1 MKGLEAKGVS
11 FFYRKKRPLIENL
24 SLAFPRRGLYLA
36 EGPSGSGK
44 STLFSL
50 LLGFLSPRE
59 GSVEIGGRSVV
70 ALRKEGKLNAYF
82 AYLGPCSHYPGSF
95 SFRRLAETFLA
106 ADEREKAN
114 SLLALFGLEDKAE
127 RKLSALS
134 GGEKKAVL
142 LSLILAAKSPYLLL
156 DEPFSSLD
164 GRRKG
169 ILSLLLKKE
178 REERFVLL
186 INHDREVDLGPDECL
201 VFPLAP
207 SLAYG
212 PSQADEIAPR
222 APFSPSF
229 KVSAGLSF
237 KALRAPS
244 ILSFCLFLATF
255 LSFVFAFQS
264 SEVLNAKAIRRTG
277 MAMSGAVS
285 FGLVAGDK
293 ADEESYAAVPDE
305 VPMEGYFSSSFSSS
319 KTVAAFVLDGL
330 GEEGIFLLP
339 GSKAEGNFYLEGAEL
354 NLAAAPSFPSF
365 PELGSF
371 LDSGGAGVVVSRSYF
386 LSNAPSLI
394 STLSYGESGP
404 SARLFP
410 SFALEREPGGSSY
423 AWRTVRSAEDGL
435 PIDPGLKEGVSLS
448 FLPEGEGEA
457 FFVEEPIAYS
467 NDGGDRGLSLS
478 YYRKLS
484 FILGGS
490 YISSFHS
497 GFSYLPYLPF
507 EEALAVS
514 GDALAL
520 ADVYLPSMM
529 AGVSDTVFLASGV
542 IGLVSLLVYF
552 LSGLS
557 FPEKGHRLRVLLSLN
572 GVSERSAVLA
582 SLLPA
587 FLSLLLPLLLSYFAG
602 AAIYFPI
609 LSSLALQGGY
619 RPSFPFFLPQSA
631 VYPSPAYPF
640 FAFSPWSLLLLPFA
654 FLLSFAPLIP
664 SKKGE

>member
-24 SLAFPRRGLYLA
+24 SLTFPRRGLYLA

-59 GSVEIGGRSVV
+59 GSIEIGGRSVV

-95 SFRRLAETFLA
+95 SFRKLAETFLA

-134 GGEKKAVL
+134 GGEKKAAL

-186 INHDREVDLGPDECL
+186 INHDREVNLGPDERL

-207 SLAYG
+207 SLAHG

-222 APFSPSF
+222 ASFSPSF

-237 KALRAPS
+237 KTLRAPS
-244 ILSFCLFLATF
+244 ILAFCLFLATF

-277 MAMSGAVS
+277 MAMSGAAA
-285 FGLVAGDK
+285 FGLVAGGIV
-293 ADEESYAAVPDE
+293 DEESYAAVPDE
-305 VPMEGYFSSSFSSS
+305 VLMEGYFSSG

-330 GEEGIFLLP
+330 AEEGIFLLP
-339 GSKAEGNFYLEGAEL
+339 GSKAEGNFYLEGTEL

-386 LSNAPSLI
+386 LSNAPSII
-394 STLSYGESGP
+394 STLSYGENGP

-423 AWRTVRSAEDGL
+423 AWKTVRSAEDGL
-435 PIDPGLKEGVSLS
+435 PVDPGLKEGVSLS

-484 FILGGS
+484 FIFGGS
-490 YISSFHS
+490 YLSSLLS

-507 EEALAVS
+507 EEALAAS

-520 ADVYLPSMM
+520 ADVYLPSLT
-529 AGVSDTVFLASGV
+529 AGLSATFFLGGGV

-587 FLSLLLPLLLSYFAG
+587 FLSLLLPLLLSYLAG
-602 AAIYFPI
+602 AAVYFPI

-619 RPSFPFFLPQSA
+619 RPSFPFFLPQGA

-640 FAFSPWSLLLLPFA
+640 FAFSPWSFLLLPFA
-654 FLLSFAPLIP
+654 FLLSLAPLIP

>member
-1 MKGLEAKGVS
+1 M
-11 FFYRKKRPLIENL
+11 
-24 SLAFPRRGLYLA
+24 
-36 EGPSGSGK
+36 

-59 GSVEIGGRSVV
+59 GSIEIGGRSVV

-95 SFRRLAETFLA
+95 SFRKLAEAFLA

-134 GGEKKAVL
+134 GGERKAVL
-142 LSLILAAKSPYLLL
+142 LAVTLAKKTPYLLL

-164 GRRKG
+164 RRRKK
-169 ILSLLLKKE
+169 ILSDLLAEERKERFLLL
-178 REERFVLL
+178 V
-186 INHDREVDLGPDECL
+186 NHDREVDLAPDERL

-207 SLAYG
+207 SLVRG
-212 PSQADEIAPR
+212 PTEADEIAPR
-222 APFSPSF
+222 APFSLSF

-244 ILSFCLFLATF
+244 ILAFCLFLATF

-264 SEVLNAKAIRRTG
+264 SGVLNAKAIRRTG
-277 MAMSGAVS
+277 MAMSGAAA
-285 FGLVAGDK
+285 FGLVAGGI
-293 ADEESYAAVPDE
+293 ADEECYAAVPDE
-305 VPMEGYFSSSFSSS
+305 VLMEGNSSSG

-330 GEEGIFLLP
+330 AEEGIFLLP
-339 GSKAEGNFYLEGAEL
+339 GSKAEGNFYLEGTEL

-423 AWRTVRSAEDGL
+423 AWKTVRSAEDGL
-435 PIDPGLKEGVSLS
+435 PVDPGLKEGVSLS
-448 FLPEGEGEA
+448 FLPEGKGEA
-457 FFVEEPIAYS
+457 FFEEEPIAYS

-484 FILGGS
+484 FIFGGS
-490 YISSFHS
+490 YLSSLLS

-520 ADVYLPSMM
+520 ADVYLPSLT
-529 AGVSDTVFLASGV
+529 AGLSETFFLGGGV

-587 FLSLLLPLLLSYFAG
+587 FLSLLLPLLLSYLAG
-602 AAIYFPI
+602 AVVYFPI

-619 RPSFPFFLPQSA
+619 RPSFPFFLPQGA

-640 FAFSPWSLLLLPFA
+640 FAFSPWSFLLLPFA
-654 FLLSFAPLIP
+654 FLLSLAPLIP

>member
-50 LLGFLSPRE
+50 LLGFLSPRD
-59 GSVEIGGRSVV
+59 GSIEIGGRSVV

-82 AYLGPCSHYPGSF
+82 AYLGPRSHYPGSF
-95 SFRRLAETFLA
+95 SFRKLAEAFLA
-106 ADEREKAN
+106 ADEREKAD
-114 SLLALFGLEDKAE
+114 SILALFGLEGKAE

-142 LSLILAAKSPYLLL
+142 LSLVLAAKSPYLLL

-186 INHDREVDLGPDECL
+186 VSHDREVDLAPDERL

-207 SLAYG
+207 SQVYG
-212 PSQADEIAPR
+212 PPQVDEIAPR

-244 ILSFCLFLATF
+244 ILAFCLFLATF

-277 MAMSGAVS
+277 MAMSGAAA
-285 FGLVAGDK
+285 FGLVAGGI
-293 ADEESYAAVPDE
+293 ADEENYAAVPGE
-305 VPMEGYFSSSFSSS
+305 VMMESYFSSG

-330 GEEGIFLLP
+330 EEEGIFLLP
-339 GSKAEGNFYLEGAEL
+339 GSKAEGSFYLEGTEL
-354 NLAAAPSFPSF
+354 NLAAAPSFPAF
-365 PELGSF
+365 PGLGSF

-386 LSNAPSLI
+386 LSNAPSII

-423 AWRTVRSAEDGL
+423 AWKTVRSAEDGL
-435 PIDPGLKEGVSLS
+435 PVDPGLKEGISLS

-457 FFVEEPIAYS
+457 FFKEEPIAYS

-490 YISSFHS
+490 YLSSFHS

-514 GDALAL
+514 GGALAL
-520 ADVYLPSMM
+520 ADVYLPSMIV
-529 AGVSDTVFLASGV
+529 GLSDTVFLASGV

-557 FPEKGHRLRVLLSLN
+557 FPEKGHRLRVLLALN

-582 SLLPA
+582 SLFPA
-587 FLSLLLPLLLSYFAG
+587 FLSLLLPLLLSYLAG
-602 AAIYFPI
+602 AAVYFPI

-619 RPSFPFFLPQSA
+619 RPNFPFFLPQSA
-631 VYPSPAYPF
+631 IYPSSAYPF

-654 FLLSFAPLIP
+654 FLLSLAPLIP

>member
-1 MKGLEAKGVS
+1 MAVNLAK
-11 FFYRKKRPLIENL
+11 K
-24 SLAFPRRGLYLA
+24 
-36 EGPSGSGK
+36 
-44 STLFSL
+44 T
-50 LLGFLSPRE
+50 
-59 GSVEIGGRSVV
+59 
-70 ALRKEGKLNAYF
+70 
-82 AYLGPCSHYPGSF
+82 
-95 SFRRLAETFLA
+95 
-106 ADEREKAN
+106 
-114 SLLALFGLEDKAE
+114 
-127 RKLSALS
+127 
-134 GGEKKAVL
+134 
-142 LSLILAAKSPYLLL
+142 PYLLL

-164 GRRKG
+164 SRRKK
-169 ILSLLLKKE
+169 ILSDLLAEERKERFLLL
-178 REERFVLL
+178 V
-186 INHDREVDLGPDECL
+186 NHDREVDLAPDERL

-207 SLAYG
+207 SLVRG
-212 PSQADEIAPR
+212 PTEADEIAPR
-222 APFSPSF
+222 APFSLSF

-244 ILSFCLFLATF
+244 ILAFCLFLATF

-277 MAMSGAVS
+277 MAMSGAAA
-285 FGLVAGDK
+285 FGLVAGGI

-305 VPMEGYFSSSFSSS
+305 VLMEGYFSSG

-330 GEEGIFLLP
+330 AEEGIFLLP
-339 GSKAEGNFYLEGAEL
+339 GSKAEGNFYLEGTEL

-365 PELGSF
+365 PELSSF

-386 LSNAPSLI
+386 LSNAPSII

-423 AWRTVRSAEDGL
+423 AWKTVRSAEDGL
-435 PIDPGLKEGVSLS
+435 PVDPGLKEGVSLS

-457 FFVEEPIAYS
+457 FFEEEPIAYS

-478 YYRKLS
+478 CYRKLS
-484 FILGGS
+484 FIFGGS
-490 YISSFHS
+490 YLSSLLS

-507 EEALAVS
+507 EEALAAS

-520 ADVYLPSMM
+520 ADVYLPRLT
-529 AGVSDTVFLASGV
+529 AGLSETFFLGGGV

-587 FLSLLLPLLLSYFAG
+587 FLSLLLPLLLSYLAG
-602 AAIYFPI
+602 AAVYFPI

-619 RPSFPFFLPQSA
+619 RPSFPFFLPQGA

-640 FAFSPWSLLLLPFA
+640 YAFSPWSLLLLPFA
-654 FLLSFAPLIP
+654 FLLSLAPLIP

>member
-59 GSVEIGGRSVV
+59 GSIEIGGRSVV

-82 AYLGPCSHYPGSF
+82 AYLGPRSHYPGSF
-95 SFRRLAETFLA
+95 SFRKLAETFLA
-106 ADEREKAN
+106 AGEREKAN
-114 SLLALFGLEDKAE
+114 SLLALFGLEDKTE
-127 RKLSALS
+127 RKLSTLS
-134 GGEKKAVL
+134 GGEKKAAL
-142 LSLILAAKSPYLLL
+142 LSLVLAAKSPYLLL

-186 INHDREVDLGPDECL
+186 INHDREVNLGPDERL

-207 SLAYG
+207 SLVYG
-212 PSQADEIAPR
+212 PPQADEIAPR

-229 KVSAGLSF
+229 RVSAGLSF

-285 FGLVAGDK
+285 FGLVAGE

-305 VPMEGYFSSSFSSS
+305 VPMEGYFSSS
-319 KTVAAFVLDGL
+319 KTVAAFILDGL
-330 GEEGIFLLP
+330 EEEGIFLLP
-339 GSKAEGNFYLEGAEL
+339 GSEAEGSFYLEGAEL
-354 NLAAAPSFPSF
+354 NLAAAPSFPAF
-365 PELGSF
+365 PELSSF

-490 YISSFHS
+490 YLSSFHS
-497 GFSYLPYLPF
+497 GFSYLPYLTF

-520 ADVYLPSMM
+520 ADVYLPSMIV
-529 AGVSDTVFLASGV
+529 GLSDTVFLASGV

-587 FLSLLLPLLLSYFAG
+587 FLSLLLPLLLSYLAG
-602 AAIYFPI
+602 AVVYFPI

-619 RPSFPFFLPQSA
+619 YPSFPFFLPQSFI
-631 VYPSPAYPF
+631 YPSPAYPF

>member
-24 SLAFPRRGLYLA
+24 SLTFPRRGLYLA

-59 GSVEIGGRSVV
+59 GSIEIGGQSLCR
-70 ALRKEGKLNAYF
+70 LRKEGKLSAYF
-82 AYLGPCSHYPGSF
+82 AYLGPQAHYPGSF
-95 SFRRLAETFLA
+95 SFAKLSETFLA
-106 ADEREKAN
+106 PEEREKAA
-114 SLLALFGLEDKAE
+114 SLLALFGLSGKAG
-127 RKLSALS
+127 RKISALS
-134 GGEKKAVL
+134 GGERKAVL
-142 LSLILAAKSPYLLL
+142 LAVTLAKKTPYLLL

-164 GRRKG
+164 RRRKK
-169 ILSLLLKKE
+169 ILSDLLAEERKE
-178 REERFVLL
+178 RFLFLV
-186 INHDREVDLGPDECL
+186 NHDREVDLAPDERL

-207 SLAYG
+207 SLVRG
-212 PSQADEIAPR
+212 PTEADEIAPR
-222 APFSPSF
+222 VPFSLSF

-244 ILSFCLFLATF
+244 ILAFCLFLATF

-264 SEVLNAKAIRRTG
+264 SGVLNAKAIRRTG
-277 MAMSGAVS
+277 MAMSGAAA
-285 FGLVAGDK
+285 FGLVAGGI

-305 VPMEGYFSSSFSSS
+305 VLMEGYFSSG
-319 KTVAAFVLDGL
+319 KTVAAFILDGL
-330 GEEGIFLLP
+330 VEEGIFLLP
-339 GSKAEGNFYLEGAEL
+339 GSKAEGSFYLEGAEL

-410 SFALEREPGGSSY
+410 SFTLERELGGSSY
-423 AWRTVRSAEDGL
+423 AWRMVRSAEDGL
-435 PIDPGLKEGVSLS
+435 PVDPGLKEGVSLS
-448 FLPEGEGEA
+448 FLPEGKGEA
-457 FFVEEPIAYS
+457 FFEEEPIAYS

-484 FILGGS
+484 FIFGGS
-490 YISSFHS
+490 YLSSLLS

-514 GDALAL
+514 GDALEL
-520 ADVYLPSMM
+520 ADVYLPSMFVV
-529 AGVSDTVFLASGV
+529 ASDAVFLASGV
-542 IGLVSLLVYF
+542 LGLVSLLVYF

-587 FLSLLLPLLLSYFAG
+587 FLSLLLPLLLSYLAG
-602 AAIYFPI
+602 AAVYFPI

-619 RPSFPFFLPQSA
+619 RPSFPFFLPQGA

-640 FAFSPWSLLLLPFA
+640 FAFSPWSFLLLPFA
-654 FLLSFAPLIP
+654 FLLSLAPLIP

>member
-59 GSVEIGGRSVV
+59 GSIEIGGQSVCR
-70 ALRKEGKLNAYF
+70 LRKEGKLSAYF
-82 AYLGPCSHYPGSF
+82 AYLGPQAHYPGSF
-95 SFRRLAETFLA
+95 SFAKLSETFLA
-106 ADEREKAN
+106 PEEREKAA
-114 SLLALFGLEDKAE
+114 SLLALFGLSGKAG
-127 RKLSALS
+127 RKISALS
-134 GGEKKAVL
+134 GGERKAVL
-142 LSLILAAKSPYLLL
+142 LAVTLAKKTPYLLL

-164 GRRKG
+164 RRRKK
-169 ILSLLLKKE
+169 ILSDLLADERKERFLLL
-178 REERFVLL
+178 V
-186 INHDREVDLGPDECL
+186 NHDREVDLGPDERL

-207 SLAYG
+207 SLAHG

-222 APFSPSF
+222 ASFSPSF

-244 ILSFCLFLATF
+244 ILAFCLFLATF

-277 MAMSGAVS
+277 MAMSGAVA

-305 VPMEGYFSSSFSSS
+305 VLMEGYFSSG
-319 KTVAAFVLDGL
+319 KTVAAFILDGL
-330 GEEGIFLLP
+330 VEEGIFLLP
-339 GSKAEGNFYLEGAEL
+339 GSKAEGSFYLEGAEL

-386 LSNAPSLI
+386 LSNAPSII

-410 SFALEREPGGSSY
+410 SFALERELGGSSY
-423 AWRTVRSAEDGL
+423 AWKTVRSAEDGL
-435 PIDPGLKEGVSLS
+435 PVDPGLKEGVSLS
-448 FLPEGEGEA
+448 FLPEGKGEA
-457 FFVEEPIAYS
+457 FFEEEPIAYS

-484 FILGGS
+484 FIFGGS
-490 YISSFHS
+490 YLSSLLS

-507 EEALAVS
+507 EEALAAS
-514 GDALAL
+514 GDTLAL
-520 ADVYLPSMM
+520 ADVYLPRLT
-529 AGVSDTVFLASGV
+529 AGLSETFFLGGGV
-542 IGLVSLLVYF
+542 IGLVSLLAYF

-587 FLSLLLPLLLSYFAG
+587 FLSLLLPLLLSYLAG
-602 AAIYFPI
+602 AAVYFPI

-619 RPSFPFFLPQSA
+619 RPSFPFFLPQSFI
-631 VYPSPAYPF
+631 YPSPAYPF

-654 FLLSFAPLIP
+654 FLLSLAPLIP

>member
-24 SLAFPRRGLYLA
+24 GLAFPRRGLYLA

-59 GSVEIGGRSVV
+59 GSIEIGGQSVCR
-70 ALRKEGKLNAYF
+70 LRKEGKLSAYF
-82 AYLGPCSHYPGSF
+82 AYLGPQAHYPGSF
-95 SFRRLAETFLA
+95 SFAKLSETFLA
-106 ADEREKAN
+106 PEEREKAA
-114 SLLALFGLEDKAE
+114 SLLALFGLSGKAG
-127 RKLSALS
+127 RKISALS
-134 GGEKKAVL
+134 GGERKAVL
-142 LSLILAAKSPYLLL
+142 LAVTLAKKTPYLLL

-164 GRRKG
+164 SRRKK
-169 ILSLLLKKE
+169 ILSDLLAEERKE
-178 REERFVLL
+178 RFLFLV
-186 INHDREVDLGPDECL
+186 NHDREVNLGPDERL
-201 VFPLAP
+201 VFPLTP
-207 SLAYG
+207 SLAHG

-222 APFSPSF
+222 APFSLSF

-244 ILSFCLFLATF
+244 ILAFCLFLATF

-277 MAMSGAVS
+277 MAMSGAAA
-285 FGLVAGDK
+285 FGLVAGGI

-305 VPMEGYFSSSFSSS
+305 VLMEGYFSSG

-330 GEEGIFLLP
+330 AEEGIFLLP
-339 GSKAEGNFYLEGAEL
+339 GCEAEGNFYLEGTEL

-386 LSNAPSLI
+386 LSNAPSII

-410 SFALEREPGGSSY
+410 SFALERELGGSSY

-448 FLPEGEGEA
+448 FLPEGKGEA
-457 FFVEEPIAYS
+457 FFEEEPIAYS

-484 FILGGS
+484 FIFGGS
-490 YISSFHS
+490 YLSSLLS

-507 EEALAVS
+507 EEALAAS

-520 ADVYLPSMM
+520 ADVYLPSLT
-529 AGVSDTVFLASGV
+529 AGLSETFFLGGGV

-572 GVSERSAVLA
+572 GVSERSAVLS

-587 FLSLLLPLLLSYFAG
+587 FLSLLLPLLLSYLAG
-602 AAIYFPI
+602 AAVYFPI

-619 RPSFPFFLPQSA
+619 RPSFPFFLPQGA

-640 FAFSPWSLLLLPFA
+640 FAFSPWSFLLLPFA

>member
-59 GSVEIGGRSVV
+59 GSIEIGGQSVCR
-70 ALRKEGKLNAYF
+70 LRKEGKLSAYF
-82 AYLGPCSHYPGSF
+82 AYLGPQAHYPGSF
-95 SFRRLAETFLA
+95 SFRKLAETFLA

-134 GGEKKAVL
+134 GGERKAVL
-142 LSLILAAKSPYLLL
+142 LAVTLAKKTPYLLL

-164 GRRKG
+164 RRRKK
-169 ILSLLLKKE
+169 ILSDLLAEERKERFLLL
-178 REERFVLL
+178 V
-186 INHDREVDLGPDECL
+186 NHDREVDLAPDERL

-207 SLAYG
+207 SLVRG
-212 PSQADEIAPR
+212 PTEADEIAPR
-222 APFSPSF
+222 APFSLSF

-244 ILSFCLFLATF
+244 ILAFCLFLATF

-264 SEVLNAKAIRRTG
+264 SGVLNAKAIRRTG
-277 MAMSGAVS
+277 MAMSGAAA
-285 FGLVAGDK
+285 FGLVAGGI

-305 VPMEGYFSSSFSSS
+305 VLMEGYFSSG

-330 GEEGIFLLP
+330 AEEGIFLLP
-339 GSKAEGNFYLEGAEL
+339 GSKAEGNFYLEGTEL

-371 LDSGGAGVVVSRSYF
+371 LDSGGVGVVVSRSYF
-386 LSNAPSLI
+386 LSNAPSII

-410 SFALEREPGGSSY
+410 SFALERELGGSSY

-490 YISSFHS
+490 YLSSFHS

-520 ADVYLPSMM
+520 ADVYLPSMFVV
-529 AGVSDTVFLASGV
+529 ASDTVFLASGV
-542 IGLVSLLVYF
+542 LGLVSLLVYF

-587 FLSLLLPLLLSYFAG
+587 FLSLLLPLLLSYLAG
-602 AAIYFPI
+602 AAVYFPI

-619 RPSFPFFLPQSA
+619 RPSFPFFLPQGA

-640 FAFSPWSLLLLPFA
+640 FAFSPWSFLLLPFA
-654 FLLSFAPLIP
+654 FLLSLAPLIP

>member
-59 GSVEIGGRSVV
+59 GTIEIGGQSVCR
-70 ALRKEGKLNAYF
+70 LRKEGKLSAYF
-82 AYLGPCSHYPGSF
+82 AYLGPQAHYPGSF
-95 SFRRLAETFLA
+95 SFAKLSETFLA
-106 ADEREKAN
+106 PEEREKAA
-114 SLLALFGLEDKAE
+114 SLLALFGLSGKAG
-127 RKLSALS
+127 RKISALS
-134 GGEKKAVL
+134 GGERKAVL
-142 LSLILAAKSPYLLL
+142 LAVTLAKKTPYLLL

-164 GRRKG
+164 RRRKK
-169 ILSLLLKKE
+169 ILSDLLAEERKERFLLL
-178 REERFVLL
+178 V
-186 INHDREVDLGPDECL
+186 NHDREVDLAPDERL

-207 SLAYG
+207 SLVRG
-212 PSQADEIAPR
+212 PTEADEIAPR
-222 APFSPSF
+222 ASFSPSF

-244 ILSFCLFLATF
+244 ILAFCLFLATF
-255 LSFVFAFQS
+255 LSFTFAFQS

-277 MAMSGAVS
+277 MAMSGAAA
-285 FGLVAGDK
+285 FGLVTGGI

-305 VPMEGYFSSSFSSS
+305 VLMEGYFSSG

-330 GEEGIFLLP
+330 AEEGIFLLP
-339 GSKAEGNFYLEGAEL
+339 GSEAEGNFYLEGTEL

-386 LSNAPSLI
+386 LSNAPSII

-423 AWRTVRSAEDGL
+423 AWKTVRSAEDGL

-448 FLPEGEGEA
+448 FLPEGKGEA
-457 FFVEEPIAYS
+457 FFEEEPIAYS

-484 FILGGS
+484 FIFGGS
-490 YISSFHS
+490 YLSSLLS

-520 ADVYLPSMM
+520 ADVYLPSLT
-529 AGVSDTVFLASGV
+529 AGLSETFFLGGGV

-572 GVSERSAVLA
+572 GVSVRSAVLS

-587 FLSLLLPLLLSYFAG
+587 FLSLLLPLLLSYLAG
-602 AAIYFPI
+602 AAVYFPI

-619 RPSFPFFLPQSA
+619 RPSFPFFLPQGA

-640 FAFSPWSLLLLPFA
+640 FAFSPWSFLLLPFA
-654 FLLSFAPLIP
+654 FLLSLAPLIP